1 MKSAENI
8 ERLIKSFCAGK
19 KAQVKTT
26 TELDERIIA
35 DALPAQN
42 KSKATRP
49 AAEQP
54 NVWRIIMRSRMTQYT
69 AAAVII
75 IMIIIGIV
83 ELGEPIGASV
93 AFAAAMDNI
102 KQARTFSCTEI
113 FQATYQDGEKH
124 GKYLLK
130 QKWMFKEP
138 DKERHE
144 TLTSPWPRYIGETTI
159 MDYGKRQQLELRP
172 FDKTAEFRDM
182 SSDYEVDDNTGMLRL
197 TQLSTSLRDRLL
209 EWSAGAVKDLGRVK
223 LDDRTVRMLQSQKD
237 NRVTTVWIDP
247 GTNFPVQIEL
257 KWTDQSRGPVMYSS
271 IQIDTELDDDL
282 FSLEPPEGFTVE
294 VEDPGWSVNQQKRLA
309 KMMHLGKCCMIYANR
324 HNDQYPSKFE
334 DFVTGGIITDEA
346 LRKVRSALD
355 DPDGPSVIQY
365 RQPDTSVSDWSYEV
379 LLYEEYKDRS
389 ADDLVAVTMLDS
401 HAELIPVRV
410 LEQYLKPWPAD
421 KKTVSACMAYLY
433 GHYNNYAK
441 KHDGQYPRELSDLV
455 GEDVSNKAITR
466 LQSAWGQRDGRQ
478 VIQYRLPH
486 ADAEPSTEVIF
497 YEIYDQW
504 PGDGAVVCYAD
515 GHCEIIPEQ
524 NRFEELIK

>member
-35 DALPAQN
+35 DVLPAQN
-42 KSKATRP
+42 KSKTVQS
-49 AAEQP
+49 AAVQS

-75 IMIIIGIV
+75 LAIITGIV
-83 ELGEPIGASV
+83 ELGQPIGASV

-102 KQARTFSCTEI
+102 KQARTFSCMEI
-113 FQATYQDGEKH
+113 FRAGYQDGEKD

-138 DKERHE
+138 DRERHE
-144 TLTSPWPRYIGETTI
+144 TLTSPWPRYVGETTI
-159 MDYGKRQQLELRP
+159 MDYGKRRQLLLRP
-172 FDKTAEFRDM
+172 AEKTAILNDM
-182 SSDYEVDDNTGMLRL
+182 SSDYDIDDKTGELKL
-197 TQLSTSLRDRLL
+197 TQLNTRLRDRLL
-209 EWSAGAVKDLGRVK
+209 EWSAGAVEDHGSVE
-223 LDDRTVRMLQSQKD
+223 LDGRTVRMLQSQKD
-237 NRVTTVWIDP
+237 KRVTTVWIDP
-247 GTNFPVQIEL
+247 ETNFPVQIEL
-257 KWTDQSRGPVMYSS
+257 KWTDQSRELVVYSS

-282 FSLEPPEGFTVE
+282 FSLEPPKGFTIE
-294 VEDPGWSVNQQKRLA
+294 VEDPGWSDNQQKRLA
-309 KMMHLGKCCMIYANR
+309 KMMHLGKCCMVYANQ
-324 HNDQYPSKFE
+324 HNDQYPSEFA
-334 DFVTGGIITDEA
+334 DLVTRVIITDEA

-365 RQPDTSVSDWSYEV
+365 RQPDTSVADWSYEV

-389 ADDLVAVTMLDS
+389 ADDIVAVTMLDA

-421 KKTVSACMAYLY
+421 RKKVSVCMAYLY
-433 GHYNNYAK
+433 GFCGQYAK
-441 KHDGQYPRELSDLV
+441 EHDGRYPEELADLA
-455 GEDVSNKAITR
+455 GGDISEETIER
-466 LQSAWGQRDGRQ
+466 LTSTWGQRDGSQ
-478 VIQYRLPH
+478 VIQYRPPH
-486 ADAEPSTEVIF
+486 ADADSATEIMF

-504 PGDGAVVCYAD
+504 PDDGAVVCYAN
-515 GHCEIIPEQ
+515 GHCEMIPVQ
-524 NRFEELIK
+524 SHFEELIK